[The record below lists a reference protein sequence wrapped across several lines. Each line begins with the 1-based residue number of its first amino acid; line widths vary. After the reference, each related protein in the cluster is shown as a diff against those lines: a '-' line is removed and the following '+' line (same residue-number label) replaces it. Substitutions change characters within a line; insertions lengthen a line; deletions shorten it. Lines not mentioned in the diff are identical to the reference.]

1 MIQQTRQHGFTLI
14 EVLVTLV
21 IMAIGLLGLAGMQ
34 ATSLRNT
41 ESAYQRSQAAML
53 AYDMLDRMRT
63 NSTGVASG
71 AYNSIGT
78 TAATAGTDCGSSVC
92 SSSAMA
98 TYDDADWHAKIAE
111 VLPSGT
117 GSVSGSGA
125 NSVFTITITWDDD
138 RSGTADTS
146 FTLSSRI

>member
-1 MIQQTRQHGFTLI
+1 
-14 EVLVTLV
+14 
-21 IMAIGLLGLAGMQ
+21 
-34 ATSLRNT
+34 
-41 ESAYQRSQAAML
+41 ML
-53 AYDMLDRMRT
+53 AYDMLDRMRA
-63 NSTGVASG
+63 NSTGVANG
-71 AYNSIGT
+71 NYNSIST
-78 TAATAGTDCGSSVC
+78 TAATAGTDCSSSVC
-92 SSSAMA
+92 NASSMA
-98 TYDDADWHAKIAE
+98 TYDDAEWHANIAT